1 MDDYEKYEKECER
14 IRDAN
19 EHQLDEFESWLKA
32 SGLSEK
38 TIYNHRTNIDFY
50 VNEFLL
56 YADTIEAKNGIHSIG
71 MFLGD
76 WFIRKAM
83 WASRANIKSNAAS
96 LKKFYTFLHEKD
108 LITKEDLTLMKR
120 SIKEEMPE
128 WLATLERYDSMSL
141 DDVW

>member
-14 IRDAN
+14 IRKIN
-19 EHQLDEFESWLKA
+19 ERQLNEFESWLKA

-56 YADTIEAKNGIHSIG
+56 YSEAIEAKSGVHYIG

-83 WASRANIKSNAAS
+83 WASKANIKGYAAS
-96 LKKFYTFLHEKD
+96 FKKFYTFLYD
-108 LITKEDLTLMKR
+108 QGGVTKEDLTLLKR
-120 SIKEEMPE
+120 LIKEDMPE

-141 DDVW
+141 DDAW